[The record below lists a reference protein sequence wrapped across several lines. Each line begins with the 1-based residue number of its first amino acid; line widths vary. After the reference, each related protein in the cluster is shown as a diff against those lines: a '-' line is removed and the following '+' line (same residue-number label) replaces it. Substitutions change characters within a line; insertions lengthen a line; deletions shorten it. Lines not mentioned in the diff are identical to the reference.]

1 MRFFLFIGILLSL
14 DLYAF
19 QALRL
24 ISQPWS
30 ATAKLIVYTIYWSM
44 PVLLLIY
51 VGSAQ
56 AGYHEQLPKALT
68 TLLRSFLFIAYFS
81 KFLVALFVFADD
93 ARRGMLWLFE
103 KFTGREP
110 FNYQRSRF
118 LSLSGLLLGSIPLLT
133 LSYGMWR
140 NPYRYTLYRKKIV
153 LPQLPTELR
162 GLRIVQISDIHAGSF
177 LHKEP
182 IKQAIELIN
191 AQRPDIVLF
200 TGDLVNNK
208 ADEMDNLMDVF
219 DKIQAKLGVFS
230 VLGNHDYG
238 DYVSWPSPEAKA
250 ANMDKLRQIHQQL
263 GWNLLLNEHRLIY
276 RNQAAIAVIGVENY
290 SAQMRFP
297 KYGKLKTAHQGTEN
311 VQLRLL
317 LSHDPSHWKYEV
329 TKDFKDIDITFS
341 GHTHGMQFGVE
352 IPGWFKWSPIQYV
365 YKEWAGLY
373 KEENQYLYVNRGFG
387 FLGYPGRV
395 GILPEI
401 TLIELNS
408 TDSSVS

>member
-1 MRFFLFIGILLSL
+1 MRFILFIGILLAL

-19 QALRL
+19 QAFRF
-24 ISQPWS
+24 ISQQWS
-30 ATAKLIVYTIYWSM
+30 ASARHTLYILYWCI
-44 PVLLLIY
+44 PLLLLAY
-51 VGSAQ
+51 LGSAQ
-56 AGYHEQLPKALT
+56 AGYHEHLPKALT

-93 ARRGMLWLFE
+93 ARRGILWVFE
-103 KFTGREP
+103 KTTGHEP

-140 NPYRYTLYRKKIV
+140 NPYRYTLYKKKVGIR
-153 LPQLPTELR
+153 QLPEDLH

-177 LHKEP
+177 LYKEP
-182 IKQAIELIN
+182 IKNAIDLIN
-191 AQRPDIVLF
+191 AQQPDLVFF
-200 TGDLVNNK
+200 TGDLVNNI
-208 ADEMDNLMDVF
+208 ADEMDNLIDVF
-219 DKIQAKLGVFS
+219 DKIEARLGIYS

-250 ANMDKLRQIHQQL
+250 GNLDKLKQIHQQL
-263 GWNLLLNEHRLIY
+263 GWNLLLNEHRLL
-276 RNQAAIAVIGVENY
+276 NLNKATIAVIGVENY

-297 KYGKLKTAHQGTEN
+297 KYGDLQTAHLGTDKA
-311 VQLRLL
+311 QLRLL
-317 LSHDPSHWKYEV
+317 LSHDPSHWTYQV
-329 TKDFKDIDITFS
+329 TKDFQDIDITFS

-373 KEENQYLYVNRGFG
+373 QQNNQYLYVNRGFG

-401 TLIELNS
+401 TLIELTPDN
-408 TDSSVS
+408 TPVS